1 MRLRPE
7 QAHAILPQVDP
18 GRLRSGR
25 PVGLRDGALLAL
37 VAAGLSAVEIAG
49 LKASAVT
56 MAEGRLVVSVH
67 RQGVNWSAIL
77 PADLG
82 ARLLAWLSERRL
94 WAVPEPV
101 FQGLQGPLTA
111 IGVRQV
117 LGRYRKALLISQ
129 SLPYQPRK
137 RDLEVSHEQA

>member
-7 QAHAILPQVDP
+7 HAHEVLPHVDP

-49 LKASAVT
+49 LRASAVT
-56 MAEGRLVVSVH
+56 MAGGRLVVSVRRH
-67 RQGVNWSAIL
+67 GVTWSAVL
-77 PADLG
+77 PTDLG

-94 WAVPEPV
+94 WAIPEPV
-101 FQGLQGPLTA
+101 FRGGQGPLTPY
-111 IGVRQV
+111 GVRKV
-117 LGRYRKALLISQ
+117 LDRYRKA
-129 SLPYQPRK
+129 PK
-137 RDLEVSHEQA
+137 RRRSA